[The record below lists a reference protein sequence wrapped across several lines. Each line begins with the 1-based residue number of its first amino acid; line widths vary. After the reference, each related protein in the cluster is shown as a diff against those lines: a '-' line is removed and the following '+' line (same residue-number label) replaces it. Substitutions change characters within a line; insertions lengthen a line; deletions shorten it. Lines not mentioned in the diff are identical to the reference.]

1 MAVFYFFY
9 GTQVYEFERPELQAK
24 AGIKAEVVGMK
35 RTLLVNPSK
44 TRVVVVKR

>member
-9 GTQVYEFERPELQAK
+9 GTQVYELERPELQEK

-35 RTLLVNPSK
+35 RNMLIKPSK
-44 TRVVVVKR
+44 SRVVVVKR